1 MRKYL
6 LSYYLVKYTYSKKS
20 KWQAKSNMT
29 ISRRALSIH
38 FVDFFLIVLACLIY
52 YLSIDY
58 IGSKITLSYFKG
70 DASYYYIK
78 VTKGEWSEIY
88 PLEPLLGV
96 VCAPYSNFDF
106 TEYLIVS
113 NLPPFA
119 LSVMS
124 AKMLG
129 VSGIRLISVMV
140 LLSFSYFG
148 LHLLFNFQR
157 QFISLSLLLLGMVI
171 GGRMRMLPLI
181 LSPMGHIWAI
191 VPAILIWVEPFLKKK
206 IVKVAIM
213 VLLLTL
219 LIVLSIFGGS
229 EFSNKAATYSAY
241 GDEDPMRLIIRSGVQ
256 LGFMGSL
263 VFISGGFRRLEK
275 RLKNQ
280 LIAYM
285 VVMTISAVAPSISAL
300 FVRFDYY
307 FYPILII
314 QIFVHLGRADIN
326 IWRSVTASILVLA
339 YSVASGIQWVNSI
352 SSWIFYGIMY

>member
-1 MRKYL
+1 MLIELPLGKIGFIEN
-6 LSYYLVKYTYSKKS
+6 KIQKNKPD
-20 KWQAKSNMT
+20 KIMT

-38 FVDFFLIVLACLIY
+38 FIDFFLITLACLIY

-58 IGSKITLSYFKG
+58 IGSKITLSSFRG
-70 DASYYYIK
+70 DASYYYVKI
-78 VTKGEWSEIY
+78 TKGEWNDIY
-88 PLEPLLGV
+88 PFEPLLGAI
-96 VCAPYSNFDF
+96 CFPYNNLDF

-113 NLPPFA
+113 NLPLFA
-119 LSVMS
+119 LSIIS

-129 VSGIRLISVMV
+129 VSGIRLVSVMV

-157 QFISLSLLLLGMVI
+157 QFISLSLLLFGMAVA
-171 GGRMRMLPLI
+171 GKLRLLSLA
-181 LSPMGHIWAI
+181 LSPMGHIWAV

-206 IVKVAIM
+206 IVKTIIVA
-213 VLLLTL
+213 LLLIL
-219 LIVLSIFGGS
+219 LIALSILGGS
-229 EFSNKAATYSAY
+229 EFSTKAATYSAY

-256 LGFMGSL
+256 LGFIGSL
-263 VFISGGFRRLEK
+263 VFISGGFKRLEK

-285 VVMTISAVAPSISAL
+285 IIMTISAVAPTISAL

-314 QIFVHLGRADIN
+314 RIFVYLGRTDIK
-326 IWRSVTASILVLA
+326 IWRPIVASVFVLA